1 MPAGYTP
8 IELDGRVVKHLAA
21 AGSKSER
28 QAVFLE
34 TEDGS
39 YLLRLRSGNP
49 FFDPELERLVGKTIH
64 CKGILTENTL
74 IISDWDEVVRQSSKE
89 SE

>member
-1 MPAGYTP
+1 VPVGYTP

-39 YLLRLRSGNP
+39 YVLRRSGGNP
-49 FFDPELERLVGKTIH
+49 FFDPELERLVGKTIR
-64 CKGILTENTL
+64 CKGVLTEHTL
-74 IISDWDEVVRQSSKE
+74 IISDWDEVASRPSKE

>member
-1 MPAGYTP
+1 VPVGYTP
-8 IELDGRVVKHLAA
+8 IEFDGRVVKHLAA

-34 TEDGS
+34 TEGGS
-39 YLLRLRSGNP
+39 YVLRRSDGNP
-49 FFDPELERLVGKTIH
+49 FFDPELERLVGKTIR
-64 CKGILTENTL
+64 CKGVLTEHTL
-74 IISDWDEVVRQSSKE
+74 IISDWDEVASGPSKK